1 MIGAAMMKA
10 GGHVVLLEGLKKT
23 GVFIVYSPLVGL
35 ALGMILML
43 LLMWIVF
50 RIKNVKATNKV
61 FRKLQLVFASVILL
75 ATSIAFVLEVMHMIE
90 IRNINLPD
98 LLLLFI
104 YLEVIGMVTS
114 YWRTLTIRLT
124 YPLFISI
131 TALSR
136 LIILQ
141 KKDIDPSTLVYEA
154 GAILLLAIAIVILKF
169 RRSKFL
175 GIKLDKDEI

>member
-1 MIGAAMMKA
+1 M
-10 GGHVVLLEGLKKT
+10 VS
-23 GVFIVYSPLVGL
+23 F
-35 ALGMILML
+35 
-43 LLMWIVF
+43 
-50 RIKNVKATNKV
+50 
-61 FRKLQLVFASVILL
+61 FRKLQLVFASTILI
-75 ATSIAFVLEVMHMIE
+75 ATSIAFVLEIQNMIA
-90 IRNINLPD
+90 IRDINLPD

-114 YWRTLTIRLT
+114 YWRTQTIRLT

-141 KKDIDPSTLVYEA
+141 KKDIDPSTLIYEA

-169 RRSKFL
+169 RQSKHL
-175 GIKLDKDEI
+175 GIGLDKDEL

>member
-1 MIGAAMMKA
+1 M
-10 GGHVVLLEGLKKT
+10 VN
-23 GVFIVYSPLVGL
+23 F
-35 ALGMILML
+35 
-43 LLMWIVF
+43 
-50 RIKNVKATNKV
+50 
-61 FRKLQLVFASVILL
+61 FRKLQLVFASTILI
-75 ATSIAFVLEVMHMIE
+75 ATSIAFVLEIKNMIE
-90 IRNINLPD
+90 IRDVNLPD

-114 YWRTLTIRLT
+114 YWRTQTIRLT
-124 YPLFISI
+124 YPLFIAI

-169 RRSKFL
+169 RRSKLL
-175 GIKLDKDEI
+175 GIKFDKDEL

>member
-1 MIGAAMMKA
+1 M
-10 GGHVVLLEGLKKT
+10 VS
-23 GVFIVYSPLVGL
+23 F
-35 ALGMILML
+35 
-43 LLMWIVF
+43 
-50 RIKNVKATNKV
+50 
-61 FRKLQLVFASVILL
+61 FRKLQLVFASVILI
-75 ATSIAFVLEVMHMIE
+75 ATSIAFILEIAHMIE
-90 IRNINLPD
+90 IRDVNLPD

-114 YWRTLTIRLT
+114 YWRNQTIRLT
-124 YPLFISI
+124 YPLFIAI

-175 GIKLDKDEI
+175 GIKFDKDEL

>member
-1 MIGAAMMKA
+1 M
-10 GGHVVLLEGLKKT
+10 VS
-23 GVFIVYSPLVGL
+23 F
-35 ALGMILML
+35 
-43 LLMWIVF
+43 
-50 RIKNVKATNKV
+50 
-61 FRKLQLVFASVILL
+61 FRKLQLVFASVILI
-75 ATSIAFVLEVMHMIE
+75 ATSIAFVLEILHMVE
-90 IRNINLPD
+90 IRDVNLPD

-114 YWRTLTIRLT
+114 YWRTQTIRLT
-124 YPLFISI
+124 YPLFIAI

-169 RRSKFL
+169 RRSKLL
-175 GIKLDKDEI
+175 GIKFDKDEL

>member
-1 MIGAAMMKA
+1 
-10 GGHVVLLEGLKKT
+10 
-23 GVFIVYSPLVGL
+23 
-35 ALGMILML
+35 MILVNLIM
-43 LLMWIVF
+43 VNF
-50 RIKNVKATNKV
+50 
-61 FRKLQLVFASVILL
+61 FRKLQLVFASVILI
-75 ATSIAFVLEVMHMIE
+75 ATSIAFALEVLHMVE
-90 IRNINLPD
+90 IRDVNLPD

-114 YWRTLTIRLT
+114 YWRTQTIRLT
-124 YPLFISI
+124 YPLFIAI

-169 RRSKFL
+169 RRSKLL
-175 GIKLDKDEI
+175 GIKFDKDEL

>member
-1 MIGAAMMKA
+1 M
-10 GGHVVLLEGLKKT
+10 
-23 GVFIVYSPLVGL
+23 FNY
-35 ALGMILML
+35 
-43 LLMWIVF
+43 
-50 RIKNVKATNKV
+50 

-75 ATSIAFVLEVMHMIE
+75 ATSIAFILEVMHMIE

-124 YPLFISI
+124 YPLFIAI

-175 GIKLDKDEI
+175 GIKVDKDEI

>member
-1 MIGAAMMKA
+1 MVA
-10 GGHVVLLEGLKKT
+10 
-23 GVFIVYSPLVGL
+23 F
-35 ALGMILML
+35 
-43 LLMWIVF
+43 
-50 RIKNVKATNKV
+50 
-61 FRKLQLVFASVILL
+61 FRKLQLVFASVILV
-75 ATSIAFVLEVMHMIE
+75 ATSIAFILEIAHMVE
-90 IRNINLPD
+90 IRDVNLPD

-114 YWRTLTIRLT
+114 YWRTQTIRLT
-124 YPLFISI
+124 YPLFIAI

-175 GIKLDKDEI
+175 GIKLDKDEL

>member
-1 MIGAAMMKA
+1 MVA
-10 GGHVVLLEGLKKT
+10 
-23 GVFIVYSPLVGL
+23 F
-35 ALGMILML
+35 
-43 LLMWIVF
+43 F
-50 RIKNVKATNKV
+50 R
-61 FRKLQLVFASVILL
+61 RLQLLFASVILV
-75 ATSIAFVLEVMHMIE
+75 ATSIAFILEIAHMVE
-90 IRNINLPD
+90 IRTVNLPD

-114 YWRTLTIRLT
+114 YWRTQTIRLT
-124 YPLFISI
+124 YPLFIAI

-175 GIKLDKDEI
+175 GIKIDKNEL

>member
-1 MIGAAMMKA
+1 MVA
-10 GGHVVLLEGLKKT
+10 
-23 GVFIVYSPLVGL
+23 F
-35 ALGMILML
+35 
-43 LLMWIVF
+43 
-50 RIKNVKATNKV
+50 
-61 FRKLQLVFASVILL
+61 FRKLQLLFASIILI
-75 ATSIAFVLEVMHMIE
+75 ATSIAFILEIAHMVE
-90 IRNINLPD
+90 IRTVNLPD

-114 YWRTLTIRLT
+114 YWRTQTIRLT
-124 YPLFISI
+124 YPLFIAI

-169 RRSKFL
+169 RRSKLL
-175 GIKLDKDEI
+175 GIKFDKDEL

>member
-1 MIGAAMMKA
+1 M
-10 GGHVVLLEGLKKT
+10 V
-23 GVFIVYSPLVGL
+23 
-35 ALGMILML
+35 
-43 LLMWIVF
+43 
-50 RIKNVKATNKV
+50 
-61 FRKLQLVFASVILL
+61 
-75 ATSIAFVLEVMHMIE
+75 E
-90 IRNINLPD
+90 IQDVNLPD

-124 YPLFISI
+124 YPLFIAI

-141 KKDIDPSTLVYEA
+141 KKDIDPSTLIYEA
-154 GAILLLAIAIVILKF
+154 GAILLIAAAIVILKF

-175 GIKLDKDEI
+175 GIDFGKDDL

>member
-1 MIGAAMMKA
+1 M
-10 GGHVVLLEGLKKT
+10 
-23 GVFIVYSPLVGL
+23 
-35 ALGMILML
+35 LM
-43 LLMWIVF
+43 VDY
-50 RIKNVKATNKV
+50 
-61 FRKLQLVFASVILL
+61 FRKLQLIFASVILL

-154 GAILLLAIAIVILKF
+154 GAILLLAIAIVVLKF

-175 GIKLDKDEI
+175 GIKVDKDEI

>member
-1 MIGAAMMKA
+1 M
-10 GGHVVLLEGLKKT
+10 VN
-23 GVFIVYSPLVGL
+23 Y
-35 ALGMILML
+35 
-43 LLMWIVF
+43 
-50 RIKNVKATNKV
+50 

>member
-1 MIGAAMMKA
+1 M
-10 GGHVVLLEGLKKT
+10 VD
-23 GVFIVYSPLVGL
+23 Y
-35 ALGMILML
+35 
-43 LLMWIVF
+43 
-50 RIKNVKATNKV
+50 
-61 FRKLQLVFASVILL
+61 FRKLQLLFASVILI
-75 ATSIAFVLEVMHMIE
+75 ATSIAFILEIMHMVE
-90 IRNINLPD
+90 MKNVNLPD

-104 YLEVIGMVTS
+104 YLEVFGMVTS
-114 YWRTLTIRLT
+114 YWRSLTIRLT
-124 YPLFISI
+124 YPLFIAI

>member
-1 MIGAAMMKA
+1 MVA
-10 GGHVVLLEGLKKT
+10 
-23 GVFIVYSPLVGL
+23 F
-35 ALGMILML
+35 
-43 LLMWIVF
+43 
-50 RIKNVKATNKV
+50 
-61 FRKLQLVFASVILL
+61 FRKLQLVFASVILV
-75 ATSIAFVLEVMHMIE
+75 ATSIAFILEIAHMVE
-90 IRNINLPD
+90 IRDVNLPD

-114 YWRTLTIRLT
+114 YWRTQTIRLT
-124 YPLFISI
+124 YPLFIAI

-154 GAILLLAIAIVILKF
+154 GAILLLAFAIVILKF

-175 GIKLDKDEI
+175 GTKLDKDEL

>member
-1 MIGAAMMKA
+1 M
-10 GGHVVLLEGLKKT
+10 VT
-23 GVFIVYSPLVGL
+23 F
-35 ALGMILML
+35 
-43 LLMWIVF
+43 
-50 RIKNVKATNKV
+50 
-61 FRKLQLVFASVILL
+61 FRKLQLIFASIILV
-75 ATSIAFVLEVMHMIE
+75 ATSIAFILEIAHMVE
-90 IRNINLPD
+90 IRDVNLPD

-114 YWRTLTIRLT
+114 YWRTQTIRLT
-124 YPLFISI
+124 YPLFIAI

-175 GIKLDKDEI
+175 GIKLDKDEL